1 MRSKSRCRCRCRSK
15 TRTTTLRG
23 GGEGKQTSDR
33 HFDLC
38 TDRTRLIGS
47 SPPKGKSHNGSS
59 RSRILGSDR
68 KLLLHSQSWHIFS
81 SSRHLSPLPSLKI
94 HFSTIRFFPSL
105 QRQSKARCC
114 MIVSSQAAMQW
125 WPSCSPR
132 RSAVSS
138 AVQQGQ
144 APVQGKGGDR
154 SCQFGRR
161 CQPSR
166 LQTAASLAN
175 HVDPGGWS

>member
-1 MRSKSRCRCRCRSK
+1 MERVASLEAEVRSKFRCRSK

-81 SSRHLSPLPSLKI
+81 LVTA
-94 HFSTIRFFPSL
+94 FE
-105 QRQSKARCC
+105 
-114 MIVSSQAAMQW
+114 
-125 WPSCSPR
+125 
-132 RSAVSS
+132 SS
-138 AVQQGQ
+138 AVFENSFLDYQIF
-144 APVQGKGGDR
+144 PVAATTEQSPLLYD
-154 SCQFGRR
+154 
-161 CQPSR
+161 R
-166 LQTAASLAN
+166 LQSGCNAMVALMFAAEICCQQRRAAGSGSGTRER
-175 HVDPGGWS
+175 GGWNLSVWKKVSTF